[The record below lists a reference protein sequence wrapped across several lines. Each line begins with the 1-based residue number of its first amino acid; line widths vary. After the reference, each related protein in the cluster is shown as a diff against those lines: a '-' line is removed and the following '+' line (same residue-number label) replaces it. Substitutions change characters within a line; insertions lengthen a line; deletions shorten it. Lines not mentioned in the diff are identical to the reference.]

1 MLRTMADRCDRRRI
15 LLIYANGN
23 WEDVTFREELEA
35 LETRLDLEVVHV
47 LKEPPPDWTGE
58 RGRLSL
64 ETLKRCVRAPFVERN
79 YFICGPEPMM
89 DAAEAALA
97 ELGVPISRYHSER
110 YSFA

>member
-1 MLRTMADRCDRRRI
+1 MMSMLRTMADRGDRRRI
-15 LLIYANGN
+15 LLIYA
-23 WEDVTFREELEA
+23 
-35 LETRLDLEVVHV
+35 VVHV
-47 LKEPPPDWTGE
+47 LEEPPPDWNGE